1 MSYRDITVHLTL
13 DPRNNARTQLAIAL
27 ARRFAAQLTG
37 LYTVPPPNVPYY
49 MGEYIPTELIQKQMD
64 DAQHASVATRDA
76 FLAACTAANLPHRW
90 RQSDLAPVEALRVQA
105 RSSDLVIVGQPDPEP
120 SDPGAIP
127 YGTDVLPQ
135 ELALQAGRPVLAVP
149 HSGTFPDIGH
159 RILVAWNGK
168 REAAR
173 AVHDAMPLLKGAEVV
188 LALTF
193 TPERKGRAPLEEIVD
208 LLRRHGVRVESVVAD
223 AGGVKVGQALLT
235 EAQKRQCDMIV
246 MGAFGHSRL
255 REMVF
260 GGVTETVL
268 DAMTMP
274 VLLSN

>member
-1 MSYRDITVHLTL
+1 MSYRDIMVHLTL
-13 DPRNNARTQLAIAL
+13 DPRNAERTRFAIGM
-27 ARRFAAQLTG
+27 ARRFNARVSG

-64 DAQHASVATRDA
+64 EAQKASVTARET
-76 FLAACTAANLPHRW
+76 FLATCSDAGIEHRW
-90 RQSDLAPVEALRVQA
+90 LASDLAPVEALRVMSRA
-105 RSSDLVIVGQPDPEP
+105 SDLVIVGQPDPSP
-120 SDPGAIP
+120 ADPATIP

-135 ELALQAGRPVLAVP
+135 ELALQAGRPVMTLP
-149 HSGTFPDIGH
+149 HTGPMADAGR

-173 AVHDAMPLLKGAEVV
+173 AVHDALPLLRGAEAVHLV
-188 LALTF
+188 TVA
-193 TPERKGRAPLEEIVD
+193 PEKKGRTPMAEIVE
-208 LLRRHGVRVESVVAD
+208 LLERHGVRLESAIVD
-223 AGGVKVGQALLT
+223 GGAQKVGAALLS
-235 EAQKRQCDMIV
+235 EAKARNADLMV

-268 DAMTMP
+268 GSLDLP